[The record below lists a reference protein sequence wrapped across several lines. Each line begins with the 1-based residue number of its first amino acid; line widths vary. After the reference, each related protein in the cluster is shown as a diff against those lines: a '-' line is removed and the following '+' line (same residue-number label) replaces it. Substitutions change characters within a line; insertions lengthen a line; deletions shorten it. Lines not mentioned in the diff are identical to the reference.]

1 MNVPEIKERMIFQL
15 INFTGNGKKVKS
27 EELQDSIFREVN
39 AHNDVIIRK
48 IFREIVED
56 EYRKPEPKH
65 LYGSSTKGFFEAKTE
80 KEAEEAINF
89 IYDKLVS
96 LSERLSRMKKTYKK
110 ITDQEYQRKLF

>member
-89 IYDKLVS
+89 IYDKFIS
-96 LSERLSRMKKTYKK
+96 LGDRLKKMKRIYQKKTAR
-110 ITDQEYQRKLF
+110 EYQRSLF